1 MNITEFV
8 SDSKY
13 QKEKASENKYFQST
27 SSHQKHQI
35 FLQKYLKKHKDLQ
48 LSKKYEGENH
58 TSEFK
63 DKFQNKFGNYPYFD
77 GTISLAKK
85 MNFNINKQKING
97 YKDEPLKS
105 QF

>member
-35 FLQKYLKKHKDLQ
+35 FLQKYLKKHKDL
-48 LSKKYEGENH
+48 
-58 TSEFK
+58 
-63 DKFQNKFGNYPYFD
+63 
-77 GTISLAKK
+77 
-85 MNFNINKQKING
+85 
-97 YKDEPLKS
+97 
-105 QF
+105 